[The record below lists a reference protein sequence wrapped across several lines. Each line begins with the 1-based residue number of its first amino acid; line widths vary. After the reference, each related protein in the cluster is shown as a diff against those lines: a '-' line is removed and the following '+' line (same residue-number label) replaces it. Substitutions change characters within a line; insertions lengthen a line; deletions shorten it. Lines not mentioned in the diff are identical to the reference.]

1 MHLPH
6 QGSSNTA
13 DVDLNVFDA
22 ATLPDT
28 GTVQTTIPRRR
39 SEARVEALGIISAP
53 QENITYL
60 HDKVRAVSSRSREEL
75 TGQDHRSLSAGH
87 ANDCFRDLWTSIA
100 QGKVWKGEIRNR
112 ARDGRLFWVDST
124 ITPFLADD
132 GSPQYVVI
140 RADICGRE
148 SAEAG
153 GTTLNQHLL
162 EQQGYTH
169 ALVGSDTDALMTID
183 AGGVITDVNSKMEL
197 LTGRTRDELIGAPF
211 RHRVGDPARAQSS
224 FNRLRTDS
232 RLGKREPDGR
242 STHYALH
249 VASYNASNPHDR
261 DGVLQ
266 GVLAAARDVTEQK
279 CFADALQRKTI
290 ELEAAN
296 RMKSEFLTNMS
307 HQLRTRL
314 NSIIGFS
321 EVLKDGL
328 VGPMTD
334 RQRERARAILESGR
348 HMLSLAEDIHDLS
361 KVETGSMTLA
371 LEALDMALV
380 CARSVSIIRDRA
392 ESRHIRLEI
401 DAAVELGPIRADRR
415 KCEQILLN
423 LLSNAIKF
431 THDGGKVILRVRR
444 ACRAQ
449 IGRAS
454 GCWTRR
460 GFALADNGFE
470 DFLEISVTDS
480 GIGISAD
487 SMNLLFEPFM
497 QIDSGP
503 GRRVDGTGL
512 GLANVKRFAELHG
525 GSVAVESALGEG
537 SRFAVWLPL
546 RAANEAVLASAS
558 PMPRP
563 RIDAVVRP
571 RIALVVEDDLNSAER
586 IGVQLEAVGFRV
598 LHAASGEQRL
608 RSAGSTGY
616 LARPIRYRELL
627 SAIASELVANES
639 GIRHG

>member
-13 DVDLNVFDA
+13 DVDLDVLHA
-22 ATLPDT
+22 ATLLDT
-28 GTVQTTIPRRR
+28 ATVQTTIPRRQR
-39 SEARVEALGIISAP
+39 EARVDALGIITTP

-60 HDKVRAVSSRSREEL
+60 HDKLRAASSPCREEL
-75 TGQDHRSLSAGH
+75 TGQDHRGLSTGH
-87 ANDCFRDLWTSIA
+87 ANDCFCDLWTSIA

-112 ARDGRLFWVDST
+112 ATDGRLFWVDST
-124 ITPFLADD
+124 IIPFLADD

-140 RADICGRE
+140 RAEICGRE
-148 SAEAG
+148 SSAADA
-153 GTTLNQHLL
+153 TTLNRRLL
-162 EQQGYTH
+162 EQQSYTH
-169 ALVGSDTDALMTID
+169 ALVGSDTDALMAID
-183 AGGVITDVNSKMEL
+183 AGGVITAVNSKMAQF
-197 LTGRTRDELIGAPF
+197 TGRTRDELIGAPF
-211 RHRVGDPARAQSS
+211 KHRVSDPARAQTS
-224 FNRLRTDS
+224 FNRLPTDS
-232 RLGKREPDGR
+232 TLGNREPDGR

-249 VASYNASNPHDR
+249 VASYNGSNSHDR

-266 GVLAAARDVTEQK
+266 AVLAAARDVTEQK
-279 CFADALQRKTI
+279 CYADALQRKTM

-307 HQLRTRL
+307 HELRTRL
-314 NSIIGFS
+314 NSIMGFS
-321 EVLKDGL
+321 EILKDGL
-328 VGPMTD
+328 VGAMTD
-334 RQRERARAILESGR
+334 RQRERAMAILESGR
-348 HMLSLAEDIHDLS
+348 HMLSLADDIHDLA
-361 KVETGSMTLA
+361 KVETGNMTLA
-371 LEALDMALV
+371 LEAVDLALV
-380 CARSVSIIRDRA
+380 CARSVSIIRERA

-401 DAAVELGPIRADRR
+401 DAAMELGSIRADRR

-431 THDGGKVILRVRR
+431 THDGGKVTLRLRR

-487 SMNLLFEPFM
+487 SMNLLFEPFS
-497 QIDSGP
+497 QIDSGA

-512 GLANVKRFAELHG
+512 GLANVKLLADLHG

-546 RAANEAVLASAS
+546 RAANEGVPASAS
-558 PMPRP
+558 PMARP
-563 RIDAVVRP
+563 RIEAVVRP
-571 RIALVVEDDLNSAER
+571 RIALVVEDDPRSAER
-586 IGVQLEAVGFRV
+586 IGVQLAAVGFTV
-598 LHAASGEQRL
+598 LHAAAGEQRI
-608 RSAGSTGY
+608 RAAGSKGY
-616 LARPIRYRELL
+616 LARPIRYREFLP
-627 SAIASELVANES
+627 SIASELVAHES
-639 GIRHG
+639 GSRRG